1 MFQKLERRIFDR
13 QYRLFLTEDF
23 LNITNI
29 SKVLILEPTI
39 ILVAIGSIQI
49 EIRGENLVLKQMM
62 DDENKVAIIGALELY
77 LDFINLFLHLL
88 SLFGDRRN

>member
-1 MFQKLERRIFDR
+1 MFQKLERRIFDH

-62 DDENKVAIIGALELY
+62 DDEILITGTVLQIVKKVYE
-77 LDFINLFLHLL
+77 
-88 SLFGDRRN
+88 

>member
-1 MFQKLERRIFDR
+1 MFQKLERRLFDR
-13 QYRLFLTEDF
+13 QYRLFLTDDF

-49 EIRGENLVLKQMM
+49 EIRCENLVLKQMM
-62 DDENKVAIIGALELY
+62 DDEILITGTVLQIVKKVYE
-77 LDFINLFLHLL
+77 
-88 SLFGDRRN
+88 

>member
-1 MFQKLERRIFDR
+1 MFQNLERRIFDH

-62 DDENKVAIIGALELY
+62 DDEILITGTVLQIVKKVYE
-77 LDFINLFLHLL
+77 
-88 SLFGDRRN
+88 

>member
-39 ILVAIGSIQI
+39 ILVAIGSIRI

-62 DDENKVAIIGALELY
+62 DDEILITGTVLQIVKKVYE
-77 LDFINLFLHLL
+77 
-88 SLFGDRRN
+88 

>member
-62 DDENKVAIIGALELY
+62 DDEILITGTDLQIVKKVYE
-77 LDFINLFLHLL
+77 
-88 SLFGDRRN
+88 

>member
-62 DDENKVAIIGALELY
+62 DDEILITCFFIHSITDNDKDRNKK
-77 LDFINLFLHLL
+77 
-88 SLFGDRRN
+88 

>member
-23 LNITNI
+23 LNITDI

-62 DDENKVAIIGALELY
+62 DDEILITGTVLQIVKKVYE
-77 LDFINLFLHLL
+77 
-88 SLFGDRRN
+88 

>member
-29 SKVLILEPTI
+29 SQVLILEPTI

-62 DDENKVAIIGALELY
+62 DDEILITGTVLQIVKKVYE
-77 LDFINLFLHLL
+77 
-88 SLFGDRRN
+88 

>member
-62 DDENKVAIIGALELY
+62 HDEILITGTVLQIVKKVYE
-77 LDFINLFLHLL
+77 
-88 SLFGDRRN
+88 

>member
-39 ILVAIGSIQI
+39 ILIAIGSIQI

-62 DDENKVAIIGALELY
+62 DDEILITGTVLQIVKKVYE
-77 LDFINLFLHLL
+77 
-88 SLFGDRRN
+88 

>member
-1 MFQKLERRIFDR
+1 MFQKLERRIFDH

-62 DDENKVAIIGALELY
+62 DDEILIIGTVLQIVKKVYE
-77 LDFINLFLHLL
+77 
-88 SLFGDRRN
+88 

>member
-1 MFQKLERRIFDR
+1 MFQKLERCIFDR

-62 DDENKVAIIGALELY
+62 DDEILITGTVLQIVKKVYE
-77 LDFINLFLHLL
+77 
-88 SLFGDRRN
+88 

>member
-1 MFQKLERRIFDR
+1 MFQKLERRIFDH

-62 DDENKVAIIGALELY
+62 DDEILITGTVLQIVKKRL
-77 LDFINLFLHLL
+77 
-88 SLFGDRRN
+88 

>member
-1 MFQKLERRIFDR
+1 MFQKLERRIFDH

-29 SKVLILEPTI
+29 SKVLILEPAI

-62 DDENKVAIIGALELY
+62 DDEILITGTVLQIVKKVYE
-77 LDFINLFLHLL
+77 
-88 SLFGDRRN
+88 

>member
-13 QYRLFLTEDF
+13 QYRLFLTDDF

-62 DDENKVAIIGALELY
+62 DDEILIIGTVLQIVKKVYE
-77 LDFINLFLHLL
+77 
-88 SLFGDRRN
+88 

>member
-1 MFQKLERRIFDR
+1 MFQKLERRVFDR

-23 LNITNI
+23 LNITDI

-62 DDENKVAIIGALELY
+62 DDEILITGTVLQIVKKVYE
-77 LDFINLFLHLL
+77 
-88 SLFGDRRN
+88 

>member
-39 ILVAIGSIQI
+39 ILVVIGSIQI

-62 DDENKVAIIGALELY
+62 DDEILITGTVLQIVKKVYE
-77 LDFINLFLHLL
+77 
-88 SLFGDRRN
+88 

>member
-1 MFQKLERRIFDR
+1 MFQKLESRIFDR

-62 DDENKVAIIGALELY
+62 DDEILITGTVLQIVKKVYE
-77 LDFINLFLHLL
+77 
-88 SLFGDRRN
+88 

>member
-13 QYRLFLTEDF
+13 QYRPFLTDDF

-49 EIRGENLVLKQMM
+49 EIRGENHVLKQMM
-62 DDENKVAIIGALELY
+62 DDEILITGTVLQIVKKVYE
-77 LDFINLFLHLL
+77 
-88 SLFGDRRN
+88 

>member
-39 ILVAIGSIQI
+39 ILVAIGFIQI

-62 DDENKVAIIGALELY
+62 DDEILITGTVLQIVKKVYE
-77 LDFINLFLHLL
+77 
-88 SLFGDRRN
+88 

>member
-23 LNITNI
+23 LNITNV

-62 DDENKVAIIGALELY
+62 DDEILITGTVLQIVKKVYE
-77 LDFINLFLHLL
+77 
-88 SLFGDRRN
+88 

>member
-62 DDENKVAIIGALELY
+62 DAEILITGTVLQIVQKVYE
-77 LDFINLFLHLL
+77 
-88 SLFGDRRN
+88 

>member
-23 LNITNI
+23 LNITDI
-29 SKVLILEPTI
+29 SKVLILEPAI

-62 DDENKVAIIGALELY
+62 DDEILITGTVLQIVKKVYE
-77 LDFINLFLHLL
+77 
-88 SLFGDRRN
+88 

>member
-13 QYRLFLTEDF
+13 QYRLFLTEGF

-62 DDENKVAIIGALELY
+62 DDEILITGTVLQIVKKVYE
-77 LDFINLFLHLL
+77 
-88 SLFGDRRN
+88 

>member
-29 SKVLILEPTI
+29 SKVLILEPAI

-49 EIRGENLVLKQMM
+49 EIRGKNLVLKQMM
-62 DDENKVAIIGALELY
+62 DDEILITGTVLQIVKKVYE
-77 LDFINLFLHLL
+77 
-88 SLFGDRRN
+88 

>member
-1 MFQKLERRIFDR
+1 MFQKLERRIFDH

-29 SKVLILEPTI
+29 SKVLILGPTI

-62 DDENKVAIIGALELY
+62 DDEILITGTVLQIVKKVYE
-77 LDFINLFLHLL
+77 
-88 SLFGDRRN
+88 

>member
-29 SKVLILEPTI
+29 SKVLILAPTI

-62 DDENKVAIIGALELY
+62 DDEILITGTVLQIVKKVYE
-77 LDFINLFLHLL
+77 
-88 SLFGDRRN
+88 

>member
-23 LNITNI
+23 LNITDI

-49 EIRGENLVLKQMM
+49 EIRGENLVLKQML
-62 DDENKVAIIGALELY
+62 DDEILITGTVLQIVKKVYE
-77 LDFINLFLHLL
+77 
-88 SLFGDRRN
+88 

>member
-49 EIRGENLVLKQMM
+49 EIRGENLVLKQMK
-62 DDENKVAIIGALELY
+62 DDEILITGTVLQIVKKVYE
-77 LDFINLFLHLL
+77 
-88 SLFGDRRN
+88 

>member
-29 SKVLILEPTI
+29 SKVLILDPTI

-62 DDENKVAIIGALELY
+62 DDEILITGTVLQIVKKVYE
-77 LDFINLFLHLL
+77 
-88 SLFGDRRN
+88 

>member
-23 LNITNI
+23 LNITNV

-39 ILVAIGSIQI
+39 ILVVIGSIQI

-62 DDENKVAIIGALELY
+62 DDEILITGTVLQIVKKVYE
-77 LDFINLFLHLL
+77 
-88 SLFGDRRN
+88 

>member
-39 ILVAIGSIQI
+39 ILAAIGSIQI

-62 DDENKVAIIGALELY
+62 DDEILITGTVLQIVKKVYE
-77 LDFINLFLHLL
+77 
-88 SLFGDRRN
+88 

>member
-62 DDENKVAIIGALELY
+62 DDEILITGTVLQIVKKVY
-77 LDFINLFLHLL
+77 D
-88 SLFGDRRN
+88 

>member
-49 EIRGENLVLKQMM
+49 EIHGENLVLKQMM
-62 DDENKVAIIGALELY
+62 DDEILITGTVLQIVKKVYE
-77 LDFINLFLHLL
+77 
-88 SLFGDRRN
+88 

>member
-13 QYRLFLTEDF
+13 QYRLFLTKDF

-39 ILVAIGSIQI
+39 ILIAIGSIQI

-62 DDENKVAIIGALELY
+62 DDEILITGTVLQIVKKVYE
-77 LDFINLFLHLL
+77 
-88 SLFGDRRN
+88 

>member
-49 EIRGENLVLKQMM
+49 EIRGENLVLKQML
-62 DDENKVAIIGALELY
+62 DDEILITGTVLQIVKKVYE
-77 LDFINLFLHLL
+77 
-88 SLFGDRRN
+88 

>member
-13 QYRLFLTEDF
+13 QYRLFLTDDF

-62 DDENKVAIIGALELY
+62 DDEILITGTVLQIVKKVYE
-77 LDFINLFLHLL
+77 
-88 SLFGDRRN
+88 